1 MIFSSDA
8 DGVKRDISTAV
19 NDIFDSYERAHN
31 CLPTMEEFRT
41 LFDSYAD
48 QYIGPDN
55 RQNVVNKKHEQ
66 SIRDKREM
74 VIWQVASELE
84 AEQRYLRAD

>member
-1 MIFSSDA
+1 MLSSDV
-8 DGVKRDISTAV
+8 DGVKRDISTKV
-19 NDIFDSYERAHN
+19 NDIFDSYERDHN

-41 LFDSYAD
+41 LFDNYAE
-48 QYIGPDN
+48 QYIGSDN
-55 RQNVVNKKHEQ
+55 RRNAANKKHEQ